1 MTNKHYHDLF
11 IDLDDTLYD
20 TYGNS
25 MIALRKLFDERQWQ
39 QVMPSFEAFRDA
51 YYQTNHEVWEQYAH
65 GEINR
70 DTLIVERFRQP
81 VTRMIRQCSGDT
93 LMITPTWCVAV
104 SDRYGDIIS
113 REPGIV
119 EGARDLLVDL
129 KAKGY
134 RMHICSNGFHEVQY
148 RKLRS
153 SGLEPFFTTVI
164 LSEDAGANKPR
175 KAFFDYALEQTGASR
190 GETLMIGDHYDTD
203 IAGAL
208 HAGIDAIL
216 FNRWQIDVNS
226 LDPQPQYAVN
236 HLSEIK
242 DILL

>member
-1 MTNKHYHDLF
+1 MNKHYHDLF

-39 QVMPSFEAFRDA
+39 KVMPSFDAFREA
-51 YYQTNHEVWEQYAH
+51 YYETNHEVWEKYAH
-65 GEINR
+65 GKIDR

-81 VTRMIRQCSGDT
+81 VTKMISQCSGDT
-93 LMITPTWCVAV
+93 SFISDAWCVAV
-104 SDRYGDIIS
+104 S
-113 REPGIV
+113 
-119 EGARDLLVDL
+119 
-129 KAKGY
+129 
-134 RMHICSNGFHEVQY
+134 
-148 RKLRS
+148 
-153 SGLEPFFTTVI
+153 
-164 LSEDAGANKPR
+164 
-175 KAFFDYALEQTGASR
+175 
-190 GETLMIGDHYDTD
+190 DHYDTD